1 MKNILFL
8 LLAFSAQTAFAQL
21 IFSTAPKVGEEY
33 HTVSLELTGVN
44 KNELKK
50 EGADKTWI
58 FGNGSIAKKQTI
70 VYKDPKQT
78 PYSALYSNANL
89 AYEILPNLD
98 SVYFYQIADASGV
111 YDLGV
116 AEPLYNSKWYSPFQ
130 KMKFPLKFGEA
141 FEDTTTA
148 DITNIVTINVT
159 GDQYSIVDGWG
170 TVQTPA
176 GTYPCL
182 RLVSRTLVEGFL
194 SGIPV
199 ASRTQET
206 YLWYNPQ
213 YGYPVAIFDAIED
226 DENGK
231 LSNDTT
237 VAYLETKLT
246 STLDLSN
253 ASIKIMSNPIQD
265 EINFELGSE
274 LQGKLNISL
283 ISQDG
288 KVVYESVKTVDSK
301 RLSIDATGF
310 NPGAYLLMV
319 QAENRK
325 WAIEK
330 VIIE

>member
-8 LLAFSAQTAFAQL
+8 LLAVSAQAAFAQL
-21 IFSTAPKVGEEY
+21 IFSTAPKAGEEY
-33 HTVSLELTGVN
+33 HTVGLELTGVN

-50 EGADKTWI
+50 EGADKTWN
-58 FGNGSIAKKQTI
+58 FGNGTITNKQTI

-78 PYSALYSNANL
+78 PFFASYASSNL

-98 SVYFYQIADASGV
+98 STYYYQIVDATGMF
-111 YDLGV
+111 DLGTADPSSTV
-116 AEPLYNSKWYSPFQ
+116 GWFSPFQ
-130 KMKFPLKFGEA
+130 KMKFPLKFGET
-141 FEDTTTA
+141 FEDTTTTIIS
-148 DITNIVTINVT
+148 DVVTINVNA
-159 GDQYSIVDGWG
+159 DQYSIVDGWG

-182 RLVSRTLVEGFL
+182 RLVSRILIEGFV
-194 SGIPV
+194 SGIPFI
-199 ASRTQET
+199 SQTQET
-206 YLWYNPQ
+206 YSWFNPQ
-213 YGYPVAIFDAIED
+213 YAFPVAIFDATELD
-226 DENGK
+226 VNGD

-237 VAYLETKLT
+237 VTYLETKLT

-253 ASIKIMSNPIQD
+253 ASIKIMSNPTQD

-301 RLSIDATGF
+301 RLSIDVTGF